1 MNGLIRHARIVSLGL
16 SHRCADDNHI
26 HHGFIVTSW
35 KNTELRSYTFVDGG
49 EYGLYLKET
58 PEPTLDERFR
68 LRDESIQSWIKWGV
82 IS

>member
-1 MNGLIRHARIVSLGL
+1 
-16 SHRCADDNHI
+16 
-26 HHGFIVTSW
+26 VTSW

-49 EYGLYLKET
+49 EYGLYLQET
-58 PEPTLDERFR
+58 PESRERRGLSPPEPTLDERFR